1 MRCGGCE
8 SRQGVRR
15 AGAAGGLEVRP
26 LIFTAS
32 SGPHAEAV
40 AAAPRN
46 DNGGAGEGRDGHKRG
61 GAGRG
66 TVCLSAGLTVAEGI
80 IDFENINVNE
90 CLQRDNRRLVA
101 AHTWRNLSQHVGVGN
116 GS

>member
-1 MRCGGCE
+1 MWCGGCE
-8 SRQGVRR
+8 SGEGVRR

-46 DNGGAGEGRDGHKRG
+46 DNGGADEVRDGHRQAG
-61 GAGRG
+61 GARRDEAC
-66 TVCLSAGLTVAEGI
+66 CLLAGLATYEI
-80 IDFENINVNE
+80 LHFKDIK
-90 CLQRDNRRLVA
+90 CK
-101 AHTWRNLSQHVGVGN
+101 
-116 GS
+116 